1 MREKTESEKEEIE
14 DEKRTRSLL
23 ITFHVLAILLIAAFA
38 FTMGVNIEAGYAAKC
53 IGHVKEISSHYY
65 LIVKEGDTLSEIAQ
79 KLGGTTNLEKIVNVS
94 ERNMSLLKNPKRLR
108 AGMLIEIPS
117 SWIKLD

>member
-1 MREKTESEKEEIE
+1 MEKTE
-14 DEKRTRSLL
+14 RSLL
-23 ITFHVLAILLIAAFA
+23 ITFLVLVTLLIAAFA
-38 FTMGVNIEAGYAAKC
+38 FAIGAGYVKHK
-53 IGHVKEISSHYY
+53 GYVKEISSHYY